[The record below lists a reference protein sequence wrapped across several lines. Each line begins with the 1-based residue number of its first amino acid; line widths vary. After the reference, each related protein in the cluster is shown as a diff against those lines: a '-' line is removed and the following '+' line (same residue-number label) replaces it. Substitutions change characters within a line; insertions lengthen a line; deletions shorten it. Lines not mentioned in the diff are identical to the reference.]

1 MEEILASIR
10 RIIADEDPTDPLAGA
25 SEPADSPSRAAAAFS
40 PTPPHAAPPQE
51 PSETDEEIDSML
63 TRLQAGSWQA
73 SPPADE
79 PGATER
85 GAEPSSRG
93 TDRRREVAIERGA
106 PEHYHAARAT
116 EEQRSGADV
125 GERGLLSTAATA
137 AVDSAF
143 TSLAQAVEVRNN
155 RTLEDLVS
163 ELIRPMLKAWLD
175 ENLPDMVER
184 LVRAEIERVSR
195 AKG

>member
-10 RIIADEDPTDPLAGA
+10 RIIADEDATDPLSEAG
-25 SEPADSPSRAAAAFS
+25 EPTDSPSRAAAALS

-51 PSETDEEIDSML
+51 PTETDQEIDSML

-73 SPPADE
+73 SPADE

-85 GAEPSSRG
+85 SAEPSSRG
-93 TDRRREVAIERGA
+93 TDRRREAAIERGA

-116 EEQRSGADV
+116 EEPRGGADV

-137 AVDSAF
+137 AVNSAF
-143 TSLAQAVEVRNN
+143 TSLAQAVEVRNG

-184 LVRAEIERVSR
+184 LVRAEIERVTRGRS
-195 AKG
+195 